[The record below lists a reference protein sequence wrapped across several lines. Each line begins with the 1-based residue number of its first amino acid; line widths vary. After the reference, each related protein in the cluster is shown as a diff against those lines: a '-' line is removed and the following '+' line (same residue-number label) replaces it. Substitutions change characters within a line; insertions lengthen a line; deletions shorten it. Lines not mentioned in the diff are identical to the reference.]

1 MNSHDTHT
9 DHIDTDYIHPKL
21 RDLVH
26 SVGLV
31 GWTRIIVGNWAILG
45 AIILGLFIHLK
56 SVANFDQAVLNWVL
70 TIRID
75 ALTAFMKAVTHLFS
89 PTVSVIEAVVLG
101 LLIWAVS
108 KSWRFGLFIPL
119 VMAVSAVAT
128 SLVKLGIERVR
139 PPIPERLVVELS
151 HSFPLRSHHRCL
163 RPRCQCC
170 SACVTRMGTIPDQCW
185 YRRLPPF
192 MESTRPCLPDLGA
205 RDLISGACGHN
216 THLPGR
222 ALDNRHHWWRA
233 DGIRYRADLGRSFI
247 DPPQR
252 SHTLDS
258 EPCDDHMRSRK
269 GGYRSLSVSIDCV
282 FVWCGG

>member
-1 MNSHDTHT
+1 MNSHHTHT
-9 DHIDTDYIHPKL
+9 DHIDTDYIHPEL

-26 SVGLV
+26 SVGLI

-89 PTVSVIEAVVLG
+89 PTVSVIEAVVIG

-151 HSFPLRSHHRCL
+151 HSFPSGHTTAASALAISAALLSLHAWGLSLINVGIADSRLSWNRRGRACLIWALAISLVALVATTRIYLAAHWTTDIIGGVLMGSGTALILGGLLLSHH
-163 RPRCQCC
+163 
-170 SACVTRMGTIPDQCW
+170 SVHTR
-185 YRRLPPF
+185 
-192 MESTRPCLPDLGA
+192 
-205 RDLISGACGHN
+205 
-216 THLPGR
+216 
-222 ALDNRHHWWRA
+222 
-233 DGIRYRADLGRSFI
+233 
-247 DPPQR
+247 
-252 SHTLDS
+252 
-258 EPCDDHMRSRK
+258 
-269 GGYRSLSVSIDCV
+269 
-282 FVWCGG
+282 

>member
-89 PTVSVIEAVVLG
+89 PTVSVIEAVAIG
-101 LLIWAVS
+101 LLIWSSSVS
-108 KSWRFGLFIPL
+108 NESAHRFHSASSSNFPILSPPVTPPPPPL
-119 VMAVSAVAT
+119 
-128 SLVKLGIERVR
+128 
-139 PPIPERLVVELS
+139 
-151 HSFPLRSHHRCL
+151 
-163 RPRCQCC
+163 
-170 SACVTRMGTIPDQCW
+170 
-185 YRRLPPF
+185 
-192 MESTRPCLPDLGA
+192 
-205 RDLISGACGHN
+205 
-216 THLPGR
+216 
-222 ALDNRHHWWRA
+222 
-233 DGIRYRADLGRSFI
+233 
-247 DPPQR
+247 
-252 SHTLDS
+252 
-258 EPCDDHMRSRK
+258 
-269 GGYRSLSVSIDCV
+269 SLSVLFCLRCTHGEFRRLMSASQTPAFHGIDEAV
-282 FVWCGG
+282 PA

>member
-26 SVGLV
+26 SVELV

-56 SVANFDQAVLNWVL
+56 SVANFDQAILNWVL
-70 TIRID
+70 TIRTD
-75 ALTAFMKAVTHLFS
+75 ALTAFMKSVTHLFS

-139 PPIPERLVVELS
+139 PPIPQRLVVELS
-151 HSFPLRSHHRCL
+151 HSFPSGHTTAA
-163 RPRCQCC
+163 
-170 SACVTRMGTIPDQCW
+170 SALAVSAALLALHAWGVSSIDVGIADS
-185 YRRLPPF
+185 RL
-192 MESTRPCLPDLGA
+192 SWNQR
-205 RDLISGACGHN
+205 
-216 THLPGR
+216 GR
-222 ALDNRHHWWRA
+222 ACLIWMLAISLVALVATTRIYLAAHWTTDIIGGALMGSGIALILGGLLLTRH
-233 DGIRYRADLGRSFI
+233 SV
-247 DPPQR
+247 
-252 SHTLDS
+252 HT
-258 EPCDDHMRSRK
+258 R
-269 GGYRSLSVSIDCV
+269 
-282 FVWCGG
+282 